1 MLVRIEQVTVFC
13 EHSCETSG
21 SLQLDEF
28 IGWLRPNE
36 LLKKVSDPW
45 S

>member
-1 MLVRIEQVTVFC
+1 VTLFC
-13 EHSCETSG
+13 EHGYETSG
-21 SLQLDEF
+21 SMQHDGF